1 MGAFGSCWIQ
11 LHLDLP
17 VQNPIHLLKR
27 KVQGVLPRGEADPRR
42 MRLVCMFRNVSSV
55 IFICVSELLVEAGAD
70 LGLAAWCNGTSPWH
84 WHKVRSKLGGTSSAV
99 WSPSKACCR
108 QHEDT
113 RAQGTH
119 FLQVNTPGKKKES
132 KCSVWRGCFPP
143 QVGRWGDKRHLLLHV
158 HEPCPAH
165 LAVGFFLQPG
175 SGDFNLPLCMEVIAP
190 IKGNY

>member
-70 LGLAAWCNGTSPWH
+70 LGLAAWCDGTSPWH

-119 FLQVNTPGKKKES
+119 FLQVNTPGEKKKKANAVS
-132 KCSVWRGCFPP
+132 G
-143 QVGRWGDKRHLLLHV
+143 GDVFHLRLEDGVTNGTSCYMSTSPALPTLLWASFYSLV
-158 HEPCPAH
+158 QGILICPSAW
-165 LAVGFFLQPG
+165 
-175 SGDFNLPLCMEVIAP
+175 
-190 IKGNY
+190 K

>member
-1 MGAFGSCWIQ
+1 MNCLLSPKEPGKSGGQSQKGDGGRGVGAFGSCWIQ

-70 LGLAAWCNGTSPWH
+70 LGLAAWCDGTSPWH

-119 FLQVNTPGKKKES
+119 FLQVNTPGKKKRKQMQCLEGMFS
-132 KCSVWRGCFPP
+132 T
-143 QVGRWGDKRHLLLHV
+143 
-158 HEPCPAH
+158 
-165 LAVGFFLQPG
+165 
-175 SGDFNLPLCMEVIAP
+175 SGWKM
-190 IKGNY
+190 G